1 MVMVFFKFIVFQFL
15 QTFKLNNSIEIRWT
29 LGGSVNIKHFSD
41 LALLDSID
49 ISVRPITVGAKHK
62 ATKTFF
68 QYIVCFIKR

>member
-1 MVMVFFKFIVFQFL
+1 MDAWRFRQYKM
-15 QTFKLNNSIEIRWT
+15 
-29 LGGSVNIKHFSD
+29 
-41 LALLDSID
+41 ALLDSID

>member
-1 MVMVFFKFIVFQFL
+1 M
-15 QTFKLNNSIEIRWT
+15 
-29 LGGSVNIKHFSD
+29 
-41 LALLDSID
+41 ALLDSID